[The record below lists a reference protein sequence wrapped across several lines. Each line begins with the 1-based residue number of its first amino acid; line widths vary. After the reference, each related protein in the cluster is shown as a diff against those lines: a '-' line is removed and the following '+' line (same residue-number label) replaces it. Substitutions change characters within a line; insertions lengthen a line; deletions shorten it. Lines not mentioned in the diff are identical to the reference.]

1 MDRFQMAIRKHNA
14 KPIAYR
20 FKSTSSVNK
29 LCSYLKK
36 CIEDGVIFDAK
47 DVPNGILDAAVV
59 RIGKE
64 TNTPVLVDSD
74 KTARSLSIAHSY
86 KMVFSLDKDQKFSY
100 LRYPYALYYTEK
112 LPLQDTDSPK
122 PLLIIQK

>member
-1 MDRFQMAIRKHNA
+1 MDRFQLAIRKHNA

-20 FKSTSSVNK
+20 FKSTSSLNK

-47 DVPNGILDAAVV
+47 DVQSGILDAAIV

-64 TNTPVLVDSD
+64 TNTPILVDSD
-74 KTARSLSIAHSY
+74 KIARSLSIAHSY
-86 KMVFSLDKDQKFSY
+86 KMVYSLEKEQKFSY
-100 LRYPYALYYTEK
+100 IKYPYALYYMEQ
-112 LPLQDTDSPK
+112 LPLQDVNSPK